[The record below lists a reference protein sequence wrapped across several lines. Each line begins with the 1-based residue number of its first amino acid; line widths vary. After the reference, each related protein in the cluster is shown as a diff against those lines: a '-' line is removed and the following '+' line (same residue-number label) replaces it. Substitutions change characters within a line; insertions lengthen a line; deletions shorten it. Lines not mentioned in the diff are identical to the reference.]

1 MLTKGLLL
9 AVDAN
14 SLLHRAYHAYPLSLT
29 TTDGQPVNA
38 VYGFTSMFLD
48 AILQF
53 KPEFVYCAFDTKKPT
68 FRHVSYTGYK
78 ANRPETDSELV
89 GQISYVYDVLRSL
102 NIPIFDIE
110 GYEAD
115 DILGTVCAKIATER
129 FWPIT
134 QTYVLTGDRDL
145 FQLVNERVQVVMP
158 KGSFRNLELYDEKK
172 VYESMGV
179 EPIHVPD
186 LKGLMGDSSDNI
198 PGVKG
203 VGPKTAGEL
212 LNKYRTVEEIY
223 THIGDVQAD
232 NKRVAQLLIDD
243 HESAIMSK
251 ELATIAKDAPVTFSP
266 EAAETKTF
274 VPNEVSQL
282 FSKLQFKS
290 LFPRLNRLVTLTGN
304 SLLNEN
310 PAQLTMQ
317 SPNKDEIVEKAGEL
331 GDKAKAKHSEV
342 SVLDKNFT
350 ERLKLVFTEPE
361 KDTWRLIIYC
371 NETLYVSEF
380 PKKESNGKQLN
391 MVTFGLFDLLNN
403 ADAVDGGI
411 TIDESKL
418 KGVLDIELLSYL
430 LHTGRNSYSLQED
443 LLQAGLGTL
452 TEELQKNREKV
463 VELALYRMAT
473 EFESAK
479 TYIPLPRVT
488 EIWSRTLDVMEWGG
502 LIPYAIAMSE
512 DLPAAIGVALMH
524 QRGISIDTERV
535 EKRVVEYREIL
546 ARLEKEIYEE
556 VGFEFNIRSTK
567 QLANVLFG
575 NLNLP
580 NARKTKTGF
589 STDDE
594 VLQGLRD
601 AHPVIS
607 KIIEHRAL
615 AKVVSTYMEPYLE
628 IKALKQE
635 SGKEEGTQMGMF
647 DVAAPEKTAKS
658 DSTALP
664 LQNSSAL
671 IRVHSDFA
679 IMATT
684 SGRLSSSNP
693 NLQNLPVRTE
703 VSKVVRGFFVPE
715 PGKKLVSVDYSQIDL
730 RVLAHISQDKGLIGA
745 FQRGEDIHKSTAA
758 KIFHESYDKVTKQQR
773 QFSKTIN
780 FGLVYGMSSY
790 GLSKS
795 IGVEVKEAAK
805 FIEEYFEQFPLV
817 KQYMNETVGFAKEH
831 GYVESLL
838 GRRRFIA
845 GITTNNKMRAQAAE
859 REAINMPIQG
869 GADDIMRLALGEISL
884 LPEVL
889 SGEVRLVLQVHDEL
903 VFEMEE
909 KGAKAGKQESSKE
922 NRKKPVVSENAYI
935 QEKIDKLIDIME
947 NVLVLDVPLVAEAE
961 IGESLE
967 M

>member
-48 AILQF
+48 AILQY

-89 GQISYVYDVLRSL
+89 GQIPYVYDVLRSL
-102 NIPIFDIE
+102 NIPIFDVE

-134 QTYVLTGDRDL
+134 QTYVLTGDRDI
-145 FQLVNERVQVVMP
+145 FQLVTDRVQVVMP
-158 KGSFRNLELYDEKK
+158 KGSFRNLEVFDEKK

-179 EPIHVPD
+179 APEHVPD

-203 VGPKTAGEL
+203 IGPKTASEL

-223 THIGDVQAD
+223 KHIGDVQAD
-232 NKRVAQLLIDD
+232 NKRVAQLLVDD
-243 HESAIMSK
+243 HESATTSK

-274 VPNEVSQL
+274 NPTEASAV
-282 FSKLQFKS
+282 FSRLQFKS
-290 LFPRLNRLVTLTGN
+290 LFPRLNRLVSLTGN
-304 SLLNEN
+304 SLQQDN

-317 SPNKDEIVEKAGEL
+317 SPNKADVVAKAEEL
-331 GDKAKAKHSEV
+331 GDQEEAKHSEIP
-342 SVLDKNFT
+342 VLDKNFT
-350 ERLKLVFTEPE
+350 ERLKVIFAEP
-361 KDTWRLIIYC
+361 KANTWRLIIYR
-371 NETLYVSEF
+371 NEILYISEF
-380 PKKESNGKQLN
+380 PKKASTGKQLN
-391 MVTFGLFDLLNN
+391 TVTFGLFDLLNN
-403 ADAVDGGI
+403 AGAVDGGI
-411 TIDESKL
+411 DIDESGL
-418 KGVLDIELLSYL
+418 KGILDIELLSYL
-430 LHTGRNSYSLQED
+430 LHTGRTDYSLQED
-443 LLQAGLGTL
+443 LLQAGMGNLA
-452 TEELQKNREKV
+452 EELKNHREKV
-463 VELALYRMAT
+463 VELALYRMAV

-479 TYIPLPRVT
+479 KYIPLPRVID
-488 EIWSRTLDVMEWGG
+488 IWERTLDLTEWGG

-524 QRGISIDTERV
+524 QRGISIDTAKV
-535 EKRVVEYREIL
+535 EARVVEFRELL
-546 ARLEKEIYEE
+546 ARLEKEIYDE

-575 NLNLP
+575 NLSLP

-601 AHPVIS
+601 AHPVIP

-615 AKVVSTYMEPYLE
+615 AKIVSTYMEPYLE
-628 IKALKQE
+628 IKELKNKE
-635 SGKEEGTQMGMF
+635 LKGTEEGAQLGMF
-647 DVAAPEKTAKS
+647 ESEIKAKS
-658 DSTALP
+658 PTTNIPSYQHT
-664 LQNSSAL
+664 SSL

-679 IMATT
+679 VMATS

-693 NLQNLPVRTE
+693 NLQNLPARAE
-703 VSKVVRGFFVPE
+703 VSKVIRGFFVAE
-715 PGKKLVSVDYSQIDL
+715 PGKKLVSIDYSQIDL
-730 RVLAHISQDKGLIGA
+730 RVLAHISQDKGLISA

-758 KIFHESYDKVTKQQR
+758 KIFHEPYEKVTKQQR
-773 QFSKTIN
+773 QFSKAIN
-780 FGLVYGMSSY
+780 FGLVYGMSAY

-817 KQYMNETVGFAKEH
+817 KQYMNDTVTFAREH

-869 GADDIMRLALGEISL
+869 GADDVMRLALGRISL

-889 SGEVRLVLQVHDEL
+889 TGEVKLVLQVHDEL
-903 VFEMEE
+903 VFEMEDRGQ
-909 KGAKAGKQESSKE
+909 K
-922 NRKKPVVSENAYI
+922 YI
-935 QEKIDKLIDIME
+935 DDEISKLIEMMQT
-947 NVLVLDVPLVAEAE
+947 VLVLDIPLVAEAE

>member
-68 FRHVSYTGYK
+68 FRHVTYTGYK

-89 GQISYVYDVLRSL
+89 GQIPYVYDVLRSL

-158 KGSFRNLELYDEKK
+158 KGSFRNLELFDEKK

-203 VGPKTAGEL
+203 VGPKTASEL

-243 HESAIMSK
+243 HEGATMSK

-282 FSKLQFKS
+282 FSKLQFKT

-317 SPNKDEIVEKAGEL
+317 SPNKNEIVEKAGEL
-331 GDKAKAKHSEV
+331 GDKTKAKHSEV
-342 SVLDKNFT
+342 SVLEKNFT

-361 KDTWRLIIYC
+361 KNTWRLVIYC

-380 PKKESNGKQLN
+380 PKKEANGKQLN
-391 MVTFGLFDLLNN
+391 TVTFGLFDLLNN
-403 ADAVDGGI
+403 AGAVDGGI
-411 TIDESKL
+411 AIDESKL

-452 TEELQKNREKV
+452 SEELQKNREKV

-488 EIWSRTLDVMEWGG
+488 EIWSRTLDVTEWGG

-524 QRGISIDTERV
+524 QQGISIDTERV
-535 EKRVVEYREIL
+535 EKRVIEYREL
-546 ARLEKEIYEE
+546 LVRLEKEIYDE

-607 KIIEHRAL
+607 KIIEHRAVS
-615 AKVVSTYMEPYLE
+615 KVVSTYMEPYLE
-628 IKALKQE
+628 LKE
-635 SGKEEGTQMGMF
+635 LKNKELKGTEEGTQLGMF
-647 DVAAPEKTAKS
+647 ENEAKK
-658 DSTALP
+658 STIKIP
-664 LQNSSAL
+664 SYQHTNAL

-679 IMATT
+679 VMATS

-715 PGKKLVSVDYSQIDL
+715 PGKKLVSIDYSQIDL

-758 KIFHESYDKVTKQQR
+758 KIFHEAYDKVTKQQR

-780 FGLVYGMSSY
+780 FGLIYGMSSY

-817 KQYMNETVGFAKEH
+817 KEYMNQTISFAREH

-869 GADDIMRLALGEISL
+869 GADDIMRLALGKISL

-903 VFEMEE
+903 VFEIEE
-909 KGAKAGKQESSKE
+909 LKIKELKNKG
-922 NRKKPVVSENAYI
+922 NRKKPIVSENAYI

-961 IGESLE
+961 VGESLE